1 MTLDKEPVIENRRNS
16 KISVLVKERKD
27 ATLPKFKTMIPALAF
42 SHSLNF
48 LLAFFW
54 AGAAPGCMSGLM
66 LGGGCIVFGIMF

>member
-1 MTLDKEPVIENRRNS
+1 MTLDKDPVIENRRNS

-27 ATLPKFKTMIPALAF
+27 ATDPKFKTIIPALALIYC
-42 SHSLNF
+42 LNF
-48 LLAFFW
+48 LLAFFC